1 MAFGKRRKKKD
12 TRPEAGAAE
21 ETAAPEPATRDE
33 APAGA
38 SGADDASGDRPAADA
53 APAADDAA
61 PGPDAAASSP
71 AAPPAEPAGAD
82 AEDAPSGTRADQSGA
97 PSGRGG
103 TPAGQGGDAAE
114 ETADEPS
121 DEEPL
126 ADRAA
131 TGPFDASERDEDA
144 PYIDMGGLL
153 IRPVANVN
161 VRIDVDQKRQS
172 VVSVTFQHGNSV
184 LQAQAFAAP
193 KSRGLWPEI
202 RTELAESI
210 RSQGGVVEVTDGPLG
225 RQVTARIPAALPDG
239 GRGFKIARFIGVDGP
254 RWFLRGV
261 VSGDAAV
268 KAQAAEPLEEVFRS
282 LVVVRGEEPMAPRDM
297 LPLKVP
303 DDAVARDPRADS
315 AEEPDLQVPER
326 GPETT
331 QIG

>member
-1 MAFGKRRKKKD
+1 
-12 TRPEAGAAE
+12 T
-21 ETAAPEPATRDE
+21 
-33 APAGA
+33 
-38 SGADDASGDRPAADA
+38 
-53 APAADDAA
+53 
-61 PGPDAAASSP
+61 
-71 AAPPAEPAGAD
+71 GAD
-82 AEDAPSGTRADQSGA
+82 AEDVPAGTR
-97 PSGRGG
+97 SGRGDSPADRVG
-103 TPAGQGGDAAE
+103 TAADE
-114 ETADEPS
+114 PTDETADEPA
-121 DEEPL
+121 DEEAL

-303 DDAVARDPRADS
+303 DDAVARDPRAGS